1 MQLRKYMVS
10 DCEQLAELFYQTV
23 HSINAKDYSEE
34 QLDAWASGKVNL
46 QEWNKSFLEHNT
58 IVTIENRKIVGFGD
72 MDLCGYLDRL
82 FVHKDYQRKGIGSLI
97 CEKLEQAV
105 CERKITTYASMTARP
120 FFERRGYH
128 VVRQQEVIRN
138 KIALTNFMME
148 KQMEYF

>member
-46 QEWNKSFLEHNT
+46 QEWNKSFLEHVMLVAVKN
-58 IVTIENRKIVGFGD
+58 GD
-72 MDLCGYLDRL
+72 
-82 FVHKDYQRKGIGSLI
+82 FV
-97 CEKLEQAV
+97 
-105 CERKITTYASMTARP
+105 
-120 FFERRGYH
+120 
-128 VVRQQEVIRN
+128 
-138 KIALTNFMME
+138 ME